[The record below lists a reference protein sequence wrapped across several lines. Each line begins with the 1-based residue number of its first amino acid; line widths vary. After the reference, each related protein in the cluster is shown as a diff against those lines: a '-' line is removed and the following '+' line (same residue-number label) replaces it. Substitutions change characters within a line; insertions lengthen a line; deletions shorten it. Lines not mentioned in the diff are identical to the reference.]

1 MGATLTLEST
11 LRNDTLLF
19 GETQS
24 RIIISF
30 PEERTNEIEDLA
42 MAFPAD
48 YSLIGKVG
56 GSHFT
61 VTVNGKEVI
70 KQEINILKELWKTS
84 LGNYAGQVT

>member
-1 MGATLTLEST
+1 LGATLTLEST

-30 PEERTNEIEDLA
+30 PEERINEIEDLA
-42 MAFPAD
+42 MAFPVD
-48 YSLIGKVG
+48 FSLIGKVG

-61 VTVNGKEVI
+61 VTVNEEEVI
-70 KQEINILKELWKTS
+70 KQEINILKEIWKTS
-84 LGNYAGQVT
+84 LGSYAGQVT